1 MVKTKYWI
9 KHTKTNRSRK
19 NGEKNGKALHILMS
33 KVKYGKT
40 IENLRIRIDAKL
52 VINKSDYLK
61 CTSKPNNMLP
71 KMFWNN
77 IVAKSCVKT

>member
-1 MVKTKYWI
+1 
-9 KHTKTNRSRK
+9 
-19 NGEKNGKALHILMS
+19 MS

-52 VINKSDYLK
+52 VINESDYLK

-71 KMFWNN
+71 KMF
-77 IVAKSCVKT
+77 